1 MMTAVNAH
9 DTAEARIEEAAITR
23 VGGALA
29 RYGLVVVIGWI
40 GLLKFASYEAQ
51 EIQPLVANSPLLSWV
66 YEVFSVTAF
75 SALLGVVEV
84 STAVLLAVK
93 PWWPRISVA
102 GSVMALGLFLATIS
116 FLVTTPGV
124 GEDGAGGFPLL
135 SMTGESL
142 VKDVAL
148 LGIAV
153 WTLADALRA
162 ARVTNLA

>member
-1 MMTAVNAH
+1 MTAANAQL
-9 DTAEARIEEAAITR
+9 TAEVRAKDAAITR

-29 RYGLVVVIGWI
+29 RYGLVVVIGWV
-40 GLLKFASYEAQ
+40 GLLKFTSYEAQ
-51 EIQPLVANSPLLSWV
+51 GIEPLVANSPLLSWV

-75 SALLGVVEV
+75 STLLGIVEV

-93 PWWPRISVA
+93 PWWPRISVM
-102 GSVMALGLFLATIS
+102 GSVMAVGLFLATIS

-124 GEDGAGGFPLL
+124 GEDAAGGFPLL
-135 SMTGESL
+135 SMTGQFL

-148 LGIAV
+148 LGIAA

-162 ARVTNLA
+162 ARVTNRT

>member
-1 MMTAVNAH
+1 MTAVNAQPF
-9 DTAEARIEEAAITR
+9 AEARLGNSAITR

-40 GLLKFASYEAQ
+40 GLLKFTSYEAQ
-51 EIQPLVANSPLLSWV
+51 GIEPLVANSPLLSWV
-66 YEVFSVTAF
+66 YGLFSVTTF
-75 SALLGVVEV
+75 STLLGVVEV

-93 PWWPRISVA
+93 PWWPRISVV
-102 GSVMALGLFLATIS
+102 GSVMAVGLFLATTS

-124 GEDGAGGFPLL
+124 GEDAAGGFPLL
-135 SMTGESL
+135 SMTGQFL

-162 ARVTNLA
+162 ARVANRA

>member
-1 MMTAVNAH
+1 MTAVNAQP
-9 DTAEARIEEAAITR
+9 TAEARVGDSAIDPSWR
-23 VGGALA
+23 ALA

-40 GLLKFASYEAQ
+40 GLLKFTSYEAQ
-51 EIQPLVANSPLLSWV
+51 GIEPLVANSPLLSWV

-75 SALLGVVEV
+75 STLLGVVEV

-93 PWWPRISVA
+93 PWWPRISVV
-102 GSVMALGLFLATIS
+102 GSVMAVGLFLATIS

-124 GEDGAGGFPLL
+124 GEDAAGGFPLL
-135 SMTGESL
+135 SMTGQFL

-162 ARVTNLA
+162 ARVTNRA

>member
-1 MMTAVNAH
+1 MTAVNAQP
-9 DTAEARIEEAAITR
+9 TAEVRVGVSAMTR
-23 VGGALA
+23 VGEALA

-40 GLLKFASYEAQ
+40 GLLKFTSYEAQ
-51 EIQPLVANSPLLSWV
+51 GIEPLVANSPLLSWV

-75 SALLGVVEV
+75 STLLGVVEV

-93 PWWPRISVA
+93 PWSPRISVA
-102 GSVMALGLFLATIS
+102 GSVMAVGLFLATIS
-116 FLVTTPGV
+116 FLATTPGV
-124 GEDGAGGFPLL
+124 GEDAAGGFPLL
-135 SMTGESL
+135 SMTGQFL

-162 ARVTNLA
+162 ARVTNRT